1 MYTILMNSGNSKTS
15 DRIILLLDLSGKID
29 LKGNDKS
36 VALSNLSTYYT

>member
-1 MYTILMNSGNSKTS
+1 MYTILMNSGNSKTP
-15 DRIILLLDLSGKID
+15 DHTILLLNLSGKID